1 MVKQLIKEAMDKN
14 PIGLKEALQ
23 EELRNRIAL
32 ALEAKMDHSD
42 EDDYEDEEDDLDDYT
57 VEELE
62 ESVEELKKHHVSDI
76 SHFDKYPDSD
86 RALDHHYSKMTRLH
100 RSAQSAAK
108 KAGNHDLARAHSNA
122 ANSHHS
128 ARGTGSVHAFN
139 SAIKSTKKTFATEDY
154 TVEELE
160 DFMES
165 AEFDQL
171 DEISKQKMGQYIKR
185 AHADKDTQ
193 VKRADIFDQKGMDAN
208 KEADMYSAWAK
219 ANKARKKAGNRTAFI
234 GKAVDRLAKD

>member
-42 EDDYEDEEDDLDDYT
+42 EDDYEDEEDDLD
-57 VEELE
+57 EE
-62 ESVEELKKHHVSDI
+62 
-76 SHFDKYPDSD
+76 
-86 RALDHHYSKMTRLH
+86 
-100 RSAQSAAK
+100 
-108 KAGNHDLARAHSNA
+108 
-122 ANSHHS
+122 
-128 ARGTGSVHAFN
+128 
-139 SAIKSTKKTFATEDY
+139 TFTL
-154 TVEELE
+154 EELE